1 MKLLTVGCRK
11 RSEDYLSLKRGIFG
25 TGVDASEFKE
35 QLRDS
40 TDKNE
45 KKDHKESFRFLK
57 GCVLTVQEIAQKE
70 CYRSPTWLEISSQRR
85 HAI

>member
-1 MKLLTVGCRK
+1 MP
-11 RSEDYLSLKRGIFG
+11 
-25 TGVDASEFKE
+25 SEFKE

-70 CYRSPTWLEISSQRR
+70 CSSSPTWLENKFPEATHHIM
-85 HAI
+85 HAGVERTYEYFCHSVFLAE